1 MQRPNLIKKIVLKN
15 RVLNSIET
23 PEGGLCVDI
32 FIRPNGSY
40 GFEVYRRDI
49 ETLTGWFAIGSDI
62 DTTYPTAFAA
72 HQAACKSAPWL
83 NSNKT

>member
-1 MQRPNLIKKIVLKN
+1 MKN

-23 PEGGLCVDI
+23 PDGGLCVDI

-40 GFEVYRRDI
+40 GFEIYRRDI
-49 ETLTGWFAIGSDI
+49 ETLAGWFAIGTHI
-62 DTTYPTAFAA
+62 DTEYPTKHST

-83 NSNKT
+83 DPEKIE

>member
-1 MQRPNLIKKIVLKN
+1 MFLKN

-23 PEGGLCVDI
+23 PEGDLCVDI

-40 GFEVYRRDI
+40 GFEIYRRDI
-49 ETLTGWFAIGSDI
+49 ETLAGWFAIGTNI
-62 DTTYPTAFAA
+62 DTEYSTELAS

-83 NSNKT
+83 NPNKT